1 MKSKE
6 GNIIFRWFVVMGVF
20 FLLVNSGCGD
30 TPPAGSKI
38 VMPSDTTIETNS
50 DVIYHIRAKVTDSKD
65 NPLNGIEVEFIV
77 CCDGPKF
84 VDYDDTY
91 VKIRTDESGLAFVR
105 VLVPGSFQGEVIV
118 SASIGVATDETKIT
132 KELPT
137 TQ

>member
-6 GNIIFRWFVVMGVF
+6 VNIIFRCFIVIGIF

-38 VMPSDTTIETNS
+38 EMPSDATIETNS
-50 DVIYHIRAKVTDSKD
+50 DVTYHIRAKVTDSKGV
-65 NPLNGIEVEFIV
+65 PLNDMEVEFSV

-84 VDYDDTY
+84 IDYDDTY
-91 VKIRTDESGLAFVR
+91 VKIKTDERGIAFVR
-105 VLVPGSFQGEVIV
+105 VLIPGSFEGDVIV

-132 KELPT
+132 KNLAT
-137 TQ
+137 SQ